1 MLFDKASPCCYDN
14 INMKK
19 SIDRPLLGLIIVFFL
34 AFGLFI
40 TLTTFNRQL
49 ATLTRAKE
57 ESIPSSETSLIFAWP
72 LTSSTASTA
81 PVEINVFI
89 RNATNLPISGRLVTL
104 TTTRGSF
111 SYNSQT
117 TDKSG
122 KSTFYLTSSAPGIA
136 EVTGMVDNQ
145 IQLKQKVTIKFE

>member
-1 MLFDKASPCCYDN
+1 
-14 INMKK
+14 MKK
-19 SIDRPLLGLIIVFFL
+19 SIDRPLLGLLVVFFL

-40 TLTTFNRQL
+40 TLTTFNKQL

-72 LTSSTASTA
+72 LTSPINSAA

-89 RNATNLPISGRLVTL
+89 RNAGNIPISGRLVTL
-104 TTTRGSF
+104 TTTLGNF

-117 TDKSG
+117 TAKSG
-122 KSTFYLTSSAPGIA
+122 KSTCYLTSPSVGVA
-136 EVTGMVDNQ
+136 EITGMVDNQ
-145 IQLKQKVTIKFE
+145 IQLKQKITIKFE

>member
-1 MLFDKASPCCYDN
+1 
-14 INMKK
+14 MKK
-19 SIDRPLLGLIIVFFL
+19 SIDRPLLGLLVVFFL

-40 TLTTFNRQL
+40 TLTTFNKQL

-72 LTSSTASTA
+72 LTSPINSAA
-81 PVEINVFI
+81 PVEIYVFI
-89 RNATNLPISGRLVTL
+89 RNAGNIPISGRLVTL
-104 TTTRGSF
+104 TTTLGNF

-122 KSTFYLTSSAPGIA
+122 KSTFYLTSPGVGVA
-136 EVTGMVDNQ
+136 EITGMVDNQ
-145 IQLKQKVTIKFE
+145 IQLKQKITIKFE